1 MTLAYAAL
9 AVLAALDA
17 PFPNNFDELAHL
29 SAIVHVAWHGLPEP
43 GAMWMLAPD
52 LAGGFGTRANYL
64 NHPPAYYAVL
74 SLLLPPNGWPTA
86 ATVDVLR
93 LVNVA
98 LSVAAVAAIMA
109 VAWLRAL
116 PRTLTLVLGAA
127 VLCNPVLPYLGGAI
141 NNDNLAILGG
151 ALTVLGAQWLTSRN
165 TPGTGWALLIVGGA
179 LAALAKLTA
188 GLMTGVFAVA
198 FVAQRW
204 RDQRWRER
212 DARDWRWRD
221 EKAAAALW
229 LAVQAIACL
238 PYGWYLLRYGSPTPL
253 VESFIAEYR
262 RIAELGTRLLGWRPQ
277 EVLSLPAYAG
287 DFLIWLA
294 ANWNPVTGMHGW
306 PQAVVLA
313 GPAVVL
319 MLAVPALGANL
330 PPRRGADAVIGA
342 GAVALPVM
350 LLLHVLFS
358 YRMYRETGSPPLDA
372 VPRYYFPLALA
383 LVPLAAC
390 RTLARLP
397 PAPRLV
403 LVAAIPLVLAAAL
416 PVIARCAG
424 GGCG

>member
-1 MTLAYAAL
+1 
-9 AVLAALDA
+9 
-17 PFPNNFDELAHL
+17 
-29 SAIVHVAWHGLPEP
+29 
-43 GAMWMLAPD
+43 
-52 LAGGFGTRANYL
+52 
-64 NHPPAYYAVL
+64 
-74 SLLLPPNGWPTA
+74 
-86 ATVDVLR
+86 VDVLR

-116 PRTLTLVLGAA
+116 PRALTLAFGTA
-127 VLCNPVLPYLGGAI
+127 VLFNPVLPYLGGAI

-342 GAVALPVM
+342 GTVALPVM